1 MQKLSEKDLDQIDSN
16 RIKWRNPMESYMA
29 TSFSLDLTK
38 SCHCWKRRID
48 HQTSYIMLHHVAV
61 LHLQVWNKRKT
72 MAVMTASSLSL
83 PASSLPKITQRLP
96 LPACRSLYKNHQRI
110 AAIAY
115 LQTAPCPAHATVSAK
130 SPILHSPGTR
140 QCYESPGKSQT
151 YQEFCVPKTPCT
163 RMHKVLWKRRGKP
176 IVGEGP
182 DTVFNKIW
190 AWQGHNFFFW
200 LLDAFL
206 RSPER
211 NGYGTRTATESYSCS
226 SPKIPRALNFCAAHG
241 GFASPISERLK
252 NLKSAKRFSA
262 LHTELIPRNHFG
274 GNQFGTI
281 RNSPGIRC
289 YDPVLQ
295 RQQNARGEA
304 SCSEHQCSR
313 CHTSPGTD
321 PLNESKL

>member
-1 MQKLSEKDLDQIDSN
+1 MK
-16 RIKWRNPMESYMA
+16 ESHGILYGNQ
-29 TSFSLDLTK
+29 L
-38 SCHCWKRRID
+38 
-48 HQTSYIMLHHVAV
+48 QPGSYKELPLLEEENWSPNILHHVASCCRV
-61 LHLQVWNKRKT
+61 
-72 MAVMTASSLSL
+72 ASTSLEQTENDGSDDCI
-83 PASSLPKITQRLP
+83 ITVTSCIFPTSQRLP

-115 LQTAPCPAHATVSAK
+115 LQTAPCPAHATASAK

-190 AWQGHNFFFW
+190 AWQRHNMFFCW
-200 LLDAFL
+200 ERLLDAFL

-241 GFASPISERLK
+241 GFASPIFKRLK

-304 SCSEHQCSR
+304 SCSKHQCSR

>member
-16 RIKWRNPMESYMA
+16 RIKWRTPMESYMA

-163 RMHKVLWKRRGKP
+163 RMHKVM
-176 IVGEGP
+176 
-182 DTVFNKIW
+182 
-190 AWQGHNFFFW
+190 
-200 LLDAFL
+200 
-206 RSPER
+206 
-211 NGYGTRTATESYSCS
+211 S
-226 SPKIPRALNFCAAHG
+226 SLGLSANRA
-241 GFASPISERLK
+241 
-252 NLKSAKRFSA
+252 
-262 LHTELIPRNHFG
+262 PRNATLH
-274 GNQFGTI
+274 
-281 RNSPGIRC
+281 
-289 YDPVLQ
+289 
-295 RQQNARGEA
+295 
-304 SCSEHQCSR
+304 HQIS
-313 CHTSPGTD
+313 H
-321 PLNESKL
+321 

>member
-1 MQKLSEKDLDQIDSN
+1 MK
-16 RIKWRNPMESYMA
+16 ESHGILYGNQ
-29 TSFSLDLTK
+29 L
-38 SCHCWKRRID
+38 
-48 HQTSYIMLHHVAV
+48 QPGSYEELPLLEEENWSPNILHHVASCCRV
-61 LHLQVWNKRKT
+61 
-72 MAVMTASSLSL
+72 ASTSLEQTENDGSDDCIITVTSCIFPTKNHPASASPSMSVFIQESPKNRSNRIFTNSSMSSSCHGISKIAHTSLSRDSTML
-83 PASSLPKITQRLP
+83 WISWEKPNLSRVLRTQNTLHKDAQGALKKERQTNRWR
-96 LPACRSLYKNHQRI
+96 RSW
-110 AAIAY
+110 
-115 LQTAPCPAHATVSAK
+115 
-130 SPILHSPGTR
+130 HSFQQDLGLTR
-140 QCYESPGKSQT
+140 TQ
-151 YQEFCVPKTPCT
+151 
-163 RMHKVLWKRRGKP
+163 L
-176 IVGEGP
+176 
-182 DTVFNKIW
+182 
-190 AWQGHNFFFW
+190 FFW

-262 LHTELIPRNHFG
+262 LHTELIPQNHFG